1 MTIPEQ
7 IEDLSK
13 QLDEAIERVYMLRGA
28 IQVLQL
34 NVPEE
39 EPTEEPTEETT
50 TEE

>member
-13 QLDEAIERVYMLRGA
+13 QLDEAIQRVYMLRGA

-39 EPTEEPTEETT
+39 ETTEEPTEETT

>member
-13 QLDEAIERVYMLRGA
+13 QLDEAIQRVYMLRGA
-28 IQVLQL
+28 IQALQM

-39 EPTEEPTEETT
+39 EVTEETT

>member
-7 IEDLSK
+7 IEDFSK
-13 QLDEAIERVYMLRGA
+13 QLDEAIQRVYMLRGA
-28 IQVLQL
+28 IQALQN

-39 EPTEEPTEETT
+39 EVTEETT